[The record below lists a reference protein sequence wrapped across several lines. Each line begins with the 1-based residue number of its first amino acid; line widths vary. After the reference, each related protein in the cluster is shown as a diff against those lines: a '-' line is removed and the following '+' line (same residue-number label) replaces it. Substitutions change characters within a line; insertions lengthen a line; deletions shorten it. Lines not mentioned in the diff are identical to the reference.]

1 MLTVRFVGE
10 RERVLG
16 GDRKPEEKAICLI
29 V

>member
-1 MLTVRFVGE
+1 MLTVKFVGE
-10 RERVLG
+10 SEPELG